1 MYQLLVCVRLHCAGS
16 HVTTLIADSDSDDE
30 EHARAVKHLQRHS
43 PRPSAAVGAA
53 IEVTAPA
60 AAAESDAAG
69 DDVVDGVMSSPT
81 PVVLDASKLKPRE
94 KKPLVS
100 FISVDKPSTPKTARK
115 QVRRPPPPAPRPAPP
130 R

>member
-1 MYQLLVCVRLHCAGS
+1 M
-16 HVTTLIADSDSDDE
+16 IADSDSDDE
-30 EHARAVKHLQRHS
+30 EHARVVKHLQRHS
-43 PRPSAAVGAA
+43 PRPSAAGTA

-60 AAAESDAAG
+60 AATAATESAAASAGG

-115 QVRRPPPPAPRPAPP
+115 QVRRPPPPAPLSPLLSSP
-130 R
+130 

>member
-1 MYQLLVCVRLHCAGS
+1 M
-16 HVTTLIADSDSDDE
+16 IADSDSDDE

-43 PRPSAAVGAA
+43 PRPSAAAGAA

-60 AAAESDAAG
+60 AAAESAAASAAG
-69 DDVVDGVMSSPT
+69 DDVIDGVMSSPT

-115 QVRRPPPPAPRPAPP
+115 QVRRPPPPAPRLRPAELFSSPWWSFEHGF
-130 R
+130 